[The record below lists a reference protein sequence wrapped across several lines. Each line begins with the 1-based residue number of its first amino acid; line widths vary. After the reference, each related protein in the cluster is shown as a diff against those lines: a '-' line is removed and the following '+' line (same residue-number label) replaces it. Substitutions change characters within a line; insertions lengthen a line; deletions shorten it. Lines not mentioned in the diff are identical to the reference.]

1 MARTSRRLLFT
12 VAAVVLAALAIP
24 GSAAAGA
31 FVPPEYGSAL
41 KCKYRVTEYREG
53 DWYTAAL
60 RAMVVIPPVMYA
72 TEDGNKVGW
81 RFLIT
86 RSIENGPFER
96 IYKSVTQKRVA
107 STATAAEFVARR
119 VLVEPPDVE
128 HPNLVRYRATIVML
142 HYNADGSLNTR
153 TEHTLTNIITTFDG
167 VRVDRGL
174 TACEGVARAGD

>member
-1 MARTSRRLLFT
+1 MKRLGLSLT
-12 VAAVVLAALAIP
+12 AAMLLGAVAAGP
-24 GSAAAGA
+24 AAGGA
-31 FVPPEYGSAL
+31 VVPPEYGSAV
-41 KCKYRVTEYREG
+41 KCKYLVTAYEEGEWYR
-53 DWYTAAL
+53 ASL

-86 RSIENGPFER
+86 RSTDNGPHLR

-107 STATAAEFVARR
+107 TTSTPAEFEARR
-119 VLVEPPDVE
+119 VLIEFPGLE
-128 HPNLVRYRATIVML
+128 HPNLAKYRAVLVML

-153 TEHTLTNIITTFDG
+153 TEHTLTNVITTFDG

-174 TACEGVARAGD
+174 SFCEGKANAGD